1 MKVRMTVGVY
11 EDENW
16 RSDVEVVAELAGD
29 RQVVAVAGWE
39 DIARRLVNKALYDF
53 DTRETE
59 PEDGDE

>member
-1 MKVRMTVGVY
+1 MKVRMTVRIY
-11 EDENW
+11 EEDNW
-16 RSDVEVVAELAGD
+16 SSDVDVQAELTGD